1 MKKKLIF
8 MSLDFKVS
16 FQKKKFIKNS
26 LEIDMTAKAMI
37 KEETEASTD
46 WNNIISKTFSNT
58 KEKYYFVREKNE
70 SKSIY

>member
-1 MKKKLIF
+1 
-8 MSLDFKVS
+8 
-16 FQKKKFIKNS
+16 
-26 LEIDMTAKAMI
+26 MI